1 MSGLDIRNN
10 RIMVDI
16 ACNDPDNGSFAGRA
30 EMIQIGDLLELASK
44 RDPAPK
50 IVEIAG
56 AIRFAGKV
64 WPVHGSK
71 DWVGNWC
78 WNGYWM
84 DIPVAVEFLTWIHGR
99 DFYHADSGE
108 ERLFNRWRWREPF
121 DRNQKDFMN
130 RIFGKPSMWDAA

>member
-10 RIMVDI
+10 RIMVDV

-30 EMIQIGDLLELASK
+30 AMIQIGDLLELEAK
-44 RDPAPK
+44 REPAPK
-50 IVEIAG
+50 IVELAG
-56 AIRFAGKV
+56 AIRFSGKA
-64 WPVHGSK
+64 WPIHGSK

-84 DIPVAVEFLTWIHGR
+84 DIPVAVEFLTWLHGR
-99 DFYHADSGE
+99 DLYSVSSGE
-108 ERLFNRWRWREPF
+108 TRLFNRWRWREPF
-121 DRNQKDFMN
+121 DREQKQFMD